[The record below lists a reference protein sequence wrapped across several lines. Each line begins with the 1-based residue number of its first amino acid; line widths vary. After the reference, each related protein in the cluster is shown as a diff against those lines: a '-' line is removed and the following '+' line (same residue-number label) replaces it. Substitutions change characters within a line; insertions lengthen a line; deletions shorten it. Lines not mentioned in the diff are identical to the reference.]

1 MRLARMQHVTFA
13 KEKSKSESRPLA
25 ITNDCLQIST
35 AMRVLVIPLI
45 TSSRLFNAMTI
56 AILEFEQEEA
66 GSANNN
72 ARLKL
77 SNTNDAIP
85 PMINCATVHSLCDCL
100 KATLK
105 LEQTYATHPQSLYR
119 AVLAVLMEIVG
130 DKKVLRP
137 PFTRT

>member
-1 MRLARMQHVTFA
+1 MQHVTFA

-85 PMINCATVHSLCDCL
+85 PIINCATVHSLCDCL
-100 KATLK
+100 KATL
-105 LEQTYATHPQSLYR
+105 TYATHPQSLYR